1 MALCCTAFALSLV
14 SRPLDVGAAERSG
27 YGSEAIKVAYT
38 FNFARYA
45 RWSKAH
51 ASGAVRICVIARADQ
66 VRAFEVLKKRS
77 VGSREISVAQLAPDA
92 PTTGCDVL
100 FVGAGVNLP
109 TVCSLDSSDALT
121 VTDRSDCPSMV
132 QLFQSGDQVRFNV
145 DLDRVRAA
153 GLSLNPKLLALAA
166 NLRK

>member
-1 MALCCTAFALSLV
+1 MALSFAALVFSLLA
-14 SRPLDVGAAERSG
+14 RPVDVDAAERSG

-38 FNFARYA
+38 FNFARYT
-45 RWSKAH
+45 RWPKAH
-51 ASGAVRICVIARADQ
+51 ASRALRICVIGRTDQ
-66 VRAFEVLKKRS
+66 FRAFEVLKKRS
-77 VGSREISVAQLAPDA
+77 VGSRSIAVAQLASDA
-92 PTTGCDVL
+92 PTAGCDIL
-100 FVGAGVNLP
+100 FVGSGVPLP
-109 TVCSLDSSDALT
+109 KVCGVERSDALT

-145 DLDRVRAA
+145 DLERIRAA